1 MSQLAHRVFGPLQLL
16 RAQIVLNYHGLLGYP
31 AGQLVEIADRH
42 RVTTRT
48 VSNDVAVVRARGA
61 RQPLSP
67 PQITAAIRPSTPT
80 DDHTGRVRIAL
91 TLRQNSPSTGRSR
104 GSCHGSDP
112 GTCRQHTPR
121 FGYWLRPASLLPPSI
136 DGRAVNR
143 SAEEH
148 TGSSG
153 TAWSMGVW
161 RSPGAAAAAPSE
173 CATASWWLD
182 ERQGARCTR
191 RPRPGGGRPG
201 EPAHGC
207 TRGTQNQ
214 RTRRRTTPARQ

>member
-80 DDHTGRVRIAL
+80 DDHTGRLRIAL

-121 FGYWLRPASLLPPSI
+121 FGYWLRPASQLPPSI
-136 DGRAVNR
+136 DGRAVNDR
-143 SAEEH
+143 RKNILAALVRLDRWGCGDHLVPPQPRLQSAPRRVGGW
-148 TGSSG
+148 TSG
-153 TAWSMGVW
+153 KEPGVL
-161 RSPGAAAAAPSE
+161 G
-173 CATASWWLD
+173 
-182 ERQGARCTR
+182 G
-191 RPRPGGGRPG
+191 PRPGGGRPG